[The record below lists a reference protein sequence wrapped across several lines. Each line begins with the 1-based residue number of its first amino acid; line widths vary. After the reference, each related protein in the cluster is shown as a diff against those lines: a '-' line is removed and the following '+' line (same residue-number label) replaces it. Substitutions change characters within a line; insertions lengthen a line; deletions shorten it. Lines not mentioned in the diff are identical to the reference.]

1 MIVAAAI
8 TILGIAIGIGVTQ
21 YRGLRMGGVIVV
33 PLLAVYSLYSF
44 EALPLFLV
52 TATLAYCLV
61 GLIRR
66 HTLIYGRQLL
76 LVSLAAGALGPVTL
90 ALVFNRWAI
99 LGSTVELAF
108 TGTILPGIAAYNYHK
123 LDPEDRRLDLLVSA
137 GLFVGLVAIAAAL
150 VSPTL
155 ATQLRSS
162 LTSILFTPASDIA
175 QYRNAV
181 AGSVPTTT
189 TIDRVWMLC
198 LFLGGLV
205 LSELAHARW
214 GVRLGGLIAIPLLV
228 ALSIANA
235 WTLGVFLAGVVVVY
249 ASITAINAI
258 TLIYGRVLLSLS
270 VITAMGYGVLV
281 ASVAP
286 TTVGFSL
293 YFTVLLAGISAYNYH
308 RVASAERLESVALA
322 AALYAL
328 LLAGTRTFVE
338 PRETGILTTVSAAE
352 FAVLL
357 GAVLFGIYCMHRLE
371 TRRQTVANYHSRQVL
386 A

>member
-44 EALPLFLV
+44 EALPLFLI
-52 TATLAYCLV
+52 TATTAYYLV

-90 ALVFNRWAI
+90 TLVFDRWA
-99 LGSTVELAF
+99 LFGSTVELAF

-123 LDPEDRRLDLLVSA
+123 LDREDRRTDILVSA
-137 GLFVGLVAIAAAL
+137 GLFVGLVATAIPL

-155 ATQLRSS
+155 ATHLRPS

-181 AGSVPTTT
+181 AGPVPTTT
-189 TIDRVWMLC
+189 TIARVWMLC

-228 ALSIANA
+228 TLSIANA

-249 ASITAINAI
+249 AAITAINAVS
-258 TLIYGRVLLSLS
+258 LIYGRVLLSLS
-270 VITAMGYGVLV
+270 VVTTMLYGVLV
-281 ASVAP
+281 AAVVP
-286 TTVGFSL
+286 VTVGFAL
-293 YFTVLLAGISAYNYH
+293 YFTVLLAGISAYNIH
-308 RVASAERLESVALA
+308 RVAPAERLESAALG

-328 LLAGTRTFVE
+328 LLSGTRTFVE
-338 PRETGILTTVSAAE
+338 PRETGILTTVSAIE

-357 GAVLFGIYCMHRLE
+357 GAVLLGIYCAHRLE
-371 TRRQTVANYHSRQVL
+371 TRRQPIANYHTRQVL